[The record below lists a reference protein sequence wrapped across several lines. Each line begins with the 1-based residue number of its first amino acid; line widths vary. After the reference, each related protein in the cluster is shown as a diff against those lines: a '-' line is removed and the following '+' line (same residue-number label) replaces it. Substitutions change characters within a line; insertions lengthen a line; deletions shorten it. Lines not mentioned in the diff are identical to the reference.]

1 MIGALRGEFGTV
13 RAPWQTGAMPILTS
27 FLPETRSTAGQ
38 DAIVDGFMDAQE
50 SVGRT
55 LYPHQEEALL
65 AIAAGDHVIAATP
78 TGSGKT
84 TIAYAA
90 LFAAMA
96 RGERS
101 YYTAPIK
108 ALVSEKFF
116 DLVAQF
122 GADNVG
128 MMTGDS
134 SVNHDAPIIV
144 CTAEIFANHALR
156 DGPGSDVGLAVMDE
170 FHYYGDPQRGWAW
183 QVPLVELPDC
193 QFVLM
198 SATLGDVSR
207 FSEDLEER
215 TDRDVTVIDDAP
227 RPVPLDFRWSL
238 EPLPDTIA
246 TILQDRDAP
255 VYIVHFTQK
264 DALEQAQALLGE
276 KVLSPDE
283 KQQIREII
291 GDFRFSKGF
300 GQILSKLV
308 REGIGVH
315 HAGMLPKYRRLVEKL
330 AQSGLL
336 KIICGT
342 DTLGVGINVPIRTVL
357 LTGLAKFDGKR
368 MRLLNAREF
377 HQIAG
382 RAGRAGYDTIGHV
395 VVQAPTWTIEFERE
409 RAKVRAREEAGK
421 VSNNAKKRKKEP
433 KPRIPEGAIS
443 WSESNMTKLVENA
456 PEPLR
461 PHLKITAGMVL
472 ALISRPGDAIAS
484 GRHLIMTSH
493 QTRSQQLKL
502 VKDAVELF
510 RGLRDAEIIE
520 VLDEPDH
527 LGRRIALVED
537 LQLDFTMNQPLAPF
551 AIAMIDTLDEDSVS
565 LTMDTVSIIEAILE
579 DPRQILLAQQNAA
592 KGELLAE
599 LKADGVEYTE
609 RMAQLDEVTWPK
621 PLEEDLEAALEI
633 YARTR
638 PWVRPDE
645 LSPKSVVREIHE
657 TGQTFSEFVQRYGL
671 QRSEGIVLRYL
682 SDAYQAMRRTL
693 PQDLRTEELE
703 DLIEWL
709 GVLVRG
715 IDSSLL
721 DEWEALSHPEDADAD
736 AASELR
742 PTSPR
747 GLSSQ
752 TKVLRTMI
760 RAAMW
765 QRVEHFAFEREQ
777 RLGEL
782 DGEEGWDRPRWAEA
796 MDAYYDT
803 YDHVGIDGAARSPQ
817 LLQITEES
825 KLWRIRQVL
834 DDPDRNHDWAIEAEL
849 DLEATDEAGEPVL
862 AITHV
867 GDIADR

>member
-1 MIGALRGEFGTV
+1 
-13 RAPWQTGAMPILTS
+13 MPTLMP
-27 FLPETRSTAGQ
+27 FLPESSADAGQ
-38 DAIVDGFMDAQE
+38 DTIVDAFVEAQE
-50 SVGRT
+50 SIGRT
-55 LYPHQEEALL
+55 LYAHQEEALL

-84 TIAYAA
+84 TIAYSA

-122 GADNVG
+122 GAENVG

-134 SVNHDAPIIV
+134 AVNHEAPIIV

-156 DGPGSDVGLAVMDE
+156 DGPGSEVGLAVMDE

-198 SATLGDVSR
+198 SATLGDVSG
-207 FSEDLEER
+207 FVEDLEDR
-215 TDRDVTVIDDAP
+215 TARDVTVIDDAP

-238 EPLPDTIA
+238 EPLPETIE
-246 TILQDRDAP
+246 TILTDRDAP

-264 DALEQAQALLGE
+264 DALEQAQALQGQKILSTEE
-276 KVLSPDE
+276 KVR
-283 KQQIREII
+283 IREII

-300 GQILSKLV
+300 GQILSRLV

-336 KIICGT
+336 RIICGT

-357 LTGLAKFDGKR
+357 LTGLAKFDGRR

-395 VVQAPTWTIEFERE
+395 VVQAPTWTIEFEKE
-409 RAKVRAREEAGK
+409 RAKQRAREESGK

-433 KPRIPEGAIS
+433 KPRVPDGAIS
-443 WSESNMTKLVENA
+443 WSEATMTKLVENA

-461 PHLKITAGMVL
+461 PHLKITAGMAL
-472 ALISRPGDAIAS
+472 ALIARPGDAIAS

-493 QTRSQQLKL
+493 QTTSQKLKL
-502 VKDAVELF
+502 VKDAVEIL
-510 RGLRDAEIIE
+510 RGLKEAEIIE
-520 VLDEPDH
+520 VLDAPDH
-527 LGRRIALVED
+527 LGRRFALVED

-551 AIAMIDTLDEDSVS
+551 AIAMIDTLDEESDS
-565 LTMDTVSIIEAILE
+565 LTLDTVSIIEAILE
-579 DPRQILLAQQNAA
+579 DPRQILLAQQNSA

-609 RMAQLDEVTWPK
+609 RMTRLDEVSWPK

-638 PWVRPDE
+638 PWVQAAD
-645 LSPKSVVREIHE
+645 LSPKSVVREIYE

-682 SDAYQAMRRTL
+682 SDAYQAMRRTI
-693 PQDLRTEELE
+693 PQDLRTEALE
-703 DLIEWL
+703 DMIEWL

-721 DEWEALSHPEDADAD
+721 DEWEALTHPEDLEADG
-736 AASELR
+736 ASEIR
-742 PTSPR
+742 PSTPR
-747 GLSSQ
+747 ALSAQ
-752 TKVLRTMI
+752 TKVLRTMV

-765 QRVEHFAFEREQ
+765 QRIEHFAFEREA
-777 RLGEL
+777 RLAEL
-782 DGEEGWDRPRWAEA
+782 DGSSGWDRSRWAAA
-796 MDAYYDT
+796 MDDYYDT
-803 YDHVGIDGAARSPQ
+803 YDHVGIDGPARSPQ

-825 KLWRIRQVL
+825 KVWRIRQAFA
-834 DDPDRNHDWAIEAEL
+834 DPEGHHDWAIEAEL

-862 AITHV
+862 SITHV
-867 GDIADR
+867 GEASTRD

>member
-1 MIGALRGEFGTV
+1 
-13 RAPWQTGAMPILTS
+13 MPILTP
-27 FLPETRSTAGQ
+27 FLPESSADAGQ
-38 DAIVDGFMDAQE
+38 DAIVDGFVAAQE
-50 SVGRT
+50 SIGRS
-55 LYPHQEEALL
+55 LYLHQEEALL

-84 TIAYAA
+84 TIAYSA

-116 DLVAQF
+116 DLVAHF
-122 GADNVG
+122 GAENVG

-170 FHYYGDPQRGWAW
+170 FHYYGDAQRGWAW
-183 QVPLVELPDC
+183 QVPLVELPRC

-198 SATLGDVSR
+198 SATLGDVS
-207 FSEDLEER
+207 FFVEDLEER
-215 TDRDVTVIDDAP
+215 TGRPVTVIDDAP

-238 EPLPDTIA
+238 TPLPETIE
-246 TILQDRDAP
+246 TILKDRDAP

-264 DALEQAQALLGE
+264 DALEQAQALLGQKILSTEE
-276 KVLSPDE
+276 KA
-283 KQQIREII
+283 QIREII
-291 GDFRFSKGF
+291 GDFRFSRGF
-300 GQILSKLV
+300 GQTLSRLV

-368 MRLLNAREF
+368 MRLMNVREF

-382 RAGRAGYDTIGHV
+382 RAGRAGYDTVGHV
-395 VVQAPTWTIEFERE
+395 VVQAPTWTIEFEKE
-409 RAKVRAREEAGK
+409 QAKHRARQEAGTAPN
-421 VSNNAKKRKKEP
+421 SAKKRRKEP
-433 KPRIPEGAIS
+433 KPRIPEGAVS
-443 WSESNMTKLVENA
+443 WSEANLTKLVEST
-456 PEPLR
+456 PESLR
-461 PHLKITAGMVL
+461 PHLKITPGMAL
-472 ALISRPGDAIAS
+472 ALISRPGDALAS

-493 QTRSQQLKL
+493 QTIAQKLKL
-502 VKDAVELF
+502 VREGLEIL

-520 VLDEPDH
+520 ALPAPDH
-527 LGRRIALVED
+527 LGRRFALVED

-551 AIAMIDTLDEDSVS
+551 AIAMIDSLDEESES
-565 LTMDTVSIIEAILE
+565 LTLDTVSTIEAILE

-609 RMAQLDEVTWPK
+609 RMARLDQVTWPK

-638 PWVRPDE
+638 PWVRVED
-645 LSPKSVVREIHE
+645 LSPKSVVREMYE

-693 PQDLRTEELE
+693 PQDLRTEDLE

-721 DEWEALSHPEDADAD
+721 DEWEALTHPEDLDPD
-736 AASELR
+736 GASEIR
-742 PTSPR
+742 PTTPR
-747 GLSSQ
+747 GLSAQ
-752 TKVLRTMI
+752 TKVLRTMV

-765 QRVEHFAFEREQ
+765 QRVEHFAFEREE
-777 RLGEL
+777 RLAEL
-782 DGEEGWDRPRWAEA
+782 DGASGWDRRAWAEA

-803 YDHVGIDGAARSPQ
+803 YDSVGIDGPARSPQ

-825 KLWRIRQVL
+825 RLWRVRQVL
-834 DDPDRNHDWAIEAEL
+834 DDPEGHHDWAIEAEL

-862 AITHV
+862 AITRV
-867 GDIADR
+867 GDIAER

>member
-1 MIGALRGEFGTV
+1 
-13 RAPWQTGAMPILTS
+13 MPSLTP
-27 FLPETRSTAGQ
+27 FLPTATTGEEQ
-38 DAIVDGFMDAQE
+38 EEIVDGFITAQAE
-50 SVGRT
+50 AGRT
-55 LYPHQEEALL
+55 LYAHQEEALL

-84 TIAYAA
+84 TIAYSAI
-90 LFAAMA
+90 FAAMA
-96 RGERS
+96 RGQRS

-116 DLVAQF
+116 DLVGQF
-122 GADNVG
+122 GAENVG

-134 SVNHDAPIIV
+134 AVNHDAPIIV

-156 DGPGSDVGLAVMDE
+156 DGPTSDVGLAVMDE
-170 FHYYGDPQRGWAW
+170 FHFYGDPQRGWAW
-183 QVPLVELPDC
+183 QVPLLELPQC

-198 SATLGDVSR
+198 SATLGDVTALAD
-207 FSEDLEER
+207 DLEARSRRE
-215 TDRDVTVIDDAP
+215 VTVIDDAP

-238 EPLPDTIA
+238 EPLPETIA

-264 DALEQAQALLGE
+264 DALEQAQALLGQ
-276 KVLSPDE
+276 KVLSPAE
-283 KQQIREII
+283 KEQVREII

-336 KIICGT
+336 KLICGT

-377 HQIAG
+377 HQISG
-382 RAGRAGYDTIGHV
+382 RAGRAGFDTIGHV
-395 VVQAPTWTIEFERE
+395 VVQAPPWTVEFEKQM
-409 RAKVRAREEAGK
+409 AKQRAREEAGTAP
-421 VSNNAKKRKKEP
+421 NNAKKRKKEP
-433 KPRIPEGAIS
+433 KPRIPEGAVS
-443 WSESNMTKLVENA
+443 WSKQNLDKLVENP

-461 PHLKITAGMVL
+461 PHLKITPGMML
-472 ALISRPGDAIAS
+472 ALISRPGDAIAA
-484 GRHLIMTSH
+484 GRHLIFTSH
-493 QTRSQQLKL
+493 QTRTQQFALAR
-502 VKDAVELF
+502 DAIQVL

-520 VLDEPDH
+520 VLPEPDH
-527 LGRRIALVED
+527 LGRRLALVED

-551 AIAMIDTLDEDSVS
+551 AIAMIDSLDEESET

-609 RMAQLDEVTWPK
+609 RMARLDEVTWPK
-621 PLEEDLEAALEI
+621 PLEEDLEGALEI
-633 YARTR
+633 YAKAR
-638 PWVRPDE
+638 PWVRADD
-645 LSPKSVVREIHE
+645 LSPKSIVREIHE

-682 SDAYQAMRRTL
+682 SDAYQAMRRTI

-721 DEWEALSHPEDADAD
+721 DEWEALSHPEDLEAD
-736 AASELR
+736 AAAEIR
-742 PTSPR
+742 PSSPR
-747 GLSSQ
+747 GLSAQ
-752 TKVLRTMI
+752 TKVLRTMV

-777 RLGEL
+777 RLAEL
-782 DGEEGWDRPRWAEA
+782 DAGSGWDRRAWADA
-796 MDAYYDT
+796 MDAYFDAYD
-803 YDHVGIDGAARSPQ
+803 DVGIDGPARSPQ

-825 KLWRIRQVL
+825 KIWRIRQVL

-862 AITHV
+862 TITHV
-867 GDIADR
+867 GDISDR

>member
-1 MIGALRGEFGTV
+1 
-13 RAPWQTGAMPILTS
+13 MPHLLP
-27 FLPETRSTAGQ
+27 FLPDATASDGQ
-38 DAIVDGFMDAQE
+38 DAIVEGFIAAQAE
-50 SVGRT
+50 IGRT

-84 TIAYAA
+84 TIAYSA

-96 RGERS
+96 RGERA

-122 GADNVG
+122 GADKVG

-144 CTAEIFANHALR
+144 CTAEILANHALR
-156 DGPGSDVGLAVMDE
+156 DGPTSDVGLAVMDE

-183 QVPLVELPDC
+183 QVPLIELPRC

-198 SATLGDVSR
+198 SATLGDVTSLVT
-207 FSEDLEER
+207 DLEQR
-215 TDRDVTVIDDAP
+215 TGREVSVIADAP
-227 RPVPLDFRWSL
+227 RPVPLDFRWSTEAL
-238 EPLPDTIA
+238 EDTI
-246 TILQDRDAP
+246 TGILEGRDAP

-264 DALEQAQALLGE
+264 DALEQAQALQGRKILTRE
-276 KVLSPDE
+276 QKEQV
-283 KQQIREII
+283 REII

-300 GQILSKLV
+300 GQILSRLV

-336 KIICGT
+336 KLICGT

-357 LTGLAKFDGKR
+357 LTGLTKFDGR
-368 MRLLNAREF
+368 RSRLLNAREF

-382 RAGRAGYDTIGHV
+382 RAGRAGFDTIGHV
-395 VVQAPTWTIEFERE
+395 VVQAPPWTVEFEKQL
-409 RAKVRAREEAGK
+409 AKQKAREEAGRTP
-421 VSNNAKKRKKEP
+421 NNAKKRKKEP
-433 KPRIPEGAIS
+433 KPRVPDGAVS
-443 WSESNMTKLVENA
+443 WSEQNLTKLVENP
-456 PEPLR
+456 PEQLR
-461 PHLKITAGMVL
+461 PHLQITPSMVL
-472 ALISRPGDAIAS
+472 ALISRPGDAIAA
-484 GRHLIMTSH
+484 GRHLIFTSH
-493 QTRSQQLKL
+493 QTRTQQFTLARRGL
-502 VKDAVELF
+502 EIL
-510 RGLRDAEIIE
+510 RGLRDAEIVQ
-520 VLDEPDH
+520 VLPELDH
-527 LGRRIALVED
+527 LGRRLALVED

-551 AIAMIDTLDEDSVS
+551 AIAMLDSLDEDSES
-565 LTMDTVSIIEAILE
+565 LTLDTVSIIEAILE

-609 RMAQLDEVTWPK
+609 RMALLDEVTWPK

-638 PWVRPDE
+638 PWVRAED
-645 LSPKSVVREIHE
+645 LSPKSVVRELHE

-682 SDAYQAMRRTL
+682 SDAYQALRRTI

-721 DEWEALSHPEDADAD
+721 DEWEALTHPEDGEPD
-736 AASELR
+736 AAAELR
-742 PTSPR
+742 STSVR
-747 GLSSQ
+747 SLSGQ
-752 TKVLRTMI
+752 TKVLRTMV

-765 QRVEHFAFEREQ
+765 QRVEHFAFEREE
-777 RLGEL
+777 RLAQL
-782 DGEEGWDRPRWAEA
+782 DGASSWDRDRWASA
-796 MDAYYDT
+796 MDDYYDT
-803 YDHVGIDGAARSPQ
+803 YDHVGIDGPARSPQ

-825 KLWRIRQVL
+825 KVWRIRQVL
-834 DDPDRNHDWAIEAEL
+834 DDPDHHRDWAIEAEL

>member
-1 MIGALRGEFGTV
+1 MAS
-13 RAPWQTGAMPILTS
+13 LTP
-27 FLPETRSTAGQ
+27 FLPGDHSSPVAADDESAQ
-38 DAIVDGFMDAQE
+38 DRIVDGFIASQE
-50 SVGRT
+50 EIGRT

-96 RGERS
+96 RGEQA

-116 DLVAQF
+116 DLVSQF
-122 GADNVG
+122 GAENVG

-156 DGPGSDVGLAVMDE
+156 DGPTSDVGLAVMDE
-170 FHYYGDPQRGWAW
+170 FHFYGDSQRGWAW
-183 QVPLVELPDC
+183 QVPLVELPNC

-198 SATLGDVSR
+198 SATLGDVT
-207 FSEDLEER
+207 FFEEDLEQR
-215 TDRDVTVIDDAP
+215 TGRPVTTIDDAP
-227 RPVPLDFRWSL
+227 RPVPLDFRWSM

-264 DALEQAQALLGE
+264 EALEQAQALQSQKILTAEE
-276 KVLSPDE
+276 KERV
-283 KQQIREII
+283 REII
-291 GDFRFSKGF
+291 GDFRFAKGF
-300 GQILSKLV
+300 GRTLSKLV

-357 LTGLAKFDGKR
+357 LTGLVKYDGR
-368 MRLLNAREF
+368 RSRLLNAREF

-382 RAGRAGYDTIGHV
+382 RAGRAGYDTVGHV
-395 VVQAPTWTIEFERE
+395 VVQAPIWTIEFEKE

-421 VSNNAKKRKKEP
+421 APNNAKKRKKEP
-433 KPRIPEGAIS
+433 KPKVPDGAVT
-443 WSESNMTKLVENA
+443 WSEQNLTKLVENP
-456 PEPLR
+456 PEQLR
-461 PHLKITAGMVL
+461 PHLRITASMVL
-472 ALISRPGDAIAS
+472 ALITRPGDAIAA

-493 QTRSQQLKL
+493 QTRTQKL
-502 VKDAVELF
+502 VLVKQAVEIF
-510 RGLRDAEIIE
+510 RGLRDADIIE
-520 VLDEPDH
+520 ILDEPDH

-551 AIAMIDTLDEDSVS
+551 AIAMIDSLDEEADTVT
-565 LTMDTVSIIEAILE
+565 LDTVSIIEAILE
-579 DPRQILLAQQNAA
+579 DPMQILLAQQNAA

-621 PLEEDLEAALEI
+621 PLAEDLEAALEI
-633 YARTR
+633 YRAKH
-638 PWVRPDE
+638 PWVRAGD
-645 LSPKSVVREIHE
+645 LSPKSIVREIYE
-657 TGQTFSEFVQRYGL
+657 TGQTFSEFVQRYTL
-671 QRSEGIVLRYL
+671 ARSEGIVLRYL
-682 SDAYQAMRRTL
+682 SDAYQAMRRTI
-693 PQDLRTEELE
+693 PQDLRTEQLE
-703 DLIEWL
+703 DMIEWL

-721 DEWEALSHPEDADAD
+721 DEWEALTHPEDAPDGA
-736 AASELR
+736 EEIR
-742 PTSPR
+742 PTTPR
-747 GLSSQ
+747 GLSAQ
-752 TKVLRTMI
+752 TKVLRTMV
-760 RAAMW
+760 RSAMW
-765 QRVEHFAFEREQ
+765 QRVEHFAFEREA
-777 RLGEL
+777 RLADL
-782 DGEEGWDRPRWAEA
+782 DGASGWDRKAWAEA
-796 MDAYYDT
+796 MDDYYDT

-825 KLWRIRQVL
+825 KVWRIRQVL
-834 DDPDRNHDWAIEAEL
+834 DDPDHNRDWGIEAEL

-867 GDIADR
+867 GELGGH

>member
-1 MIGALRGEFGTV
+1 
-13 RAPWQTGAMPILTS
+13 MPLLTP
-27 FLPETRSTAGQ
+27 FLPEHTSHTAQ
-38 DAIVDGFMDAQE
+38 DTIVDGFIESQE
-50 SVGRT
+50 AVGRE

-84 TIAYAA
+84 TIAFSAI
-90 LFAAMA
+90 FAAMA

-116 DLVAQF
+116 DLVSQF
-122 GADNVG
+122 GAENVG

-156 DGPGSDVGLAVMDE
+156 EGAGSDVRLAVMDE
-170 FHYYGDPQRGWAW
+170 FHYYGDSQRGWAW

-198 SATLGDVSR
+198 SATLGDVTT
-207 FSEDLEER
+207 FADDLEER

-238 EPLPDTIA
+238 EPLPDTIS

-264 DALEQAQALLGE
+264 DALEQAQALLGQKILSGEE
-276 KVLSPDE
+276 KE
-283 KQQIREII
+283 RIREII

-368 MRLLNAREF
+368 TRLLNAREF

-382 RAGRAGYDTIGHV
+382 RAGRAGYDTVGHV
-395 VVQAPTWTIEFERE
+395 VVQAPSWTIDFERE
-409 RAKVRAREEAGK
+409 LAKQRAREESGK
-421 VSNNAKKRKKEP
+421 TSNNAKKRKKEP
-433 KPRIPEGAIS
+433 KPRIPDGAVS
-443 WSESNMTKLVENA
+443 WSEANMTKLVENA

-493 QTRSQQLKL
+493 QTRTQKLKL
-502 VKDAVELF
+502 VKDAVEIF

-520 VLDEPDH
+520 VLEQPDH

-551 AIAMIDTLDEDSVS
+551 AIAMIDTLDEESES

-633 YARTR
+633 YAKNR
-638 PWVRPDE
+638 PWVRVED
-645 LSPKSVVREIHE
+645 LSPKSVVREIHQ

-682 SDAYQAMRRTL
+682 SDAYQAMRRTI
-693 PQDLRTEELE
+693 PQELRTEDLD

-721 DEWEALSHPEDADAD
+721 DEWEALSHPEEAEGD
-736 AASELR
+736 AASDLR

-747 GLSSQ
+747 GLSAQ

-765 QRVEHFAFEREQ
+765 QRVEHFAFEREA
-777 RLGEL
+777 RLAEL
-782 DGEEGWDRPRWAEA
+782 DGASGWDRARWAEA
-796 MDAYYDT
+796 MDEYYDT
-803 YDHVGIDGAARSPQ
+803 YDDVGIDGPARSPQ

-834 DDPDRNHDWAIEAEL
+834 SDPDGNHDWAIEAEL

>member
-1 MIGALRGEFGTV
+1 
-13 RAPWQTGAMPILTS
+13 MPTLMP
-27 FLPETRSTAGQ
+27 FLPESSADTGQ
-38 DAIVDGFMDAQE
+38 DSIVDGFIEAQE
-50 SVGRT
+50 TVGRT

-90 LFAAMA
+90 IFAAMA
-96 RGERS
+96 RGQRS

-134 SVNHDAPIIV
+134 AVNHDAPIIV

-183 QVPLVELPDC
+183 QVPLVELPHC

-198 SATLGDVSR
+198 SATLGDVTR
-207 FSEDLEER
+207 FVDDLTER
-215 TDRDVTVIDDAP
+215 TDRDATVIDDAP

-238 EPLPDTIA
+238 TPLPETIE

-264 DALEQAQALLGE
+264 DALEQAQALQGQKILTPEE
-276 KVLSPDE
+276 KE
-283 KQQIREII
+283 QIREII

-300 GQILSKLV
+300 GQILSRLV

-395 VVQAPTWTIEFERE
+395 VVQAPTWTIEFEKE
-409 RAKVRAREEAGK
+409 RAKQRAREETGK
-421 VSNNAKKRKKEP
+421 APHSAKKRKKEP
-433 KPRIPEGAIS
+433 KPRIPEGAIN
-443 WSESNMTKLVENA
+443 WSESNLTKLVENA

-461 PHLKITAGMVL
+461 PHMKITAGMVL

-493 QTRSQQLKL
+493 QTAAQKLKL
-502 VKDAVELF
+502 VKDAVEIF
-510 RGLRDAEIIE
+510 RGLKDSEIIE
-520 VLDEPDH
+520 VLDAPDH
-527 LGRRIALVED
+527 LGRRFALVED

-551 AIAMIDTLDEDSVS
+551 AIAMIDSLDEESES
-565 LTMDTVSIIEAILE
+565 LTLDTVSIIEAVLE
-579 DPRQILLAQQNAA
+579 DPRQILLAQQNSA

-609 RMAQLDEVTWPK
+609 RMALLDEVTWPK
-621 PLEEDLEAALEI
+621 PLQEDLEAALEI
-633 YARTR
+633 YARSR
-638 PWVRPDE
+638 PWVRTDD
-645 LSPKSVVREIHE
+645 LSPKSVVREIYE

-682 SDAYQAMRRTL
+682 SDAYQAMRRTI
-693 PQDLRTEELE
+693 PQDLRTEDLE

-721 DEWEALSHPEDADAD
+721 DEWEALTHPEDADPD
-736 AASELR
+736 GASEIR
-742 PTSPR
+742 PATPR
-747 GLSSQ
+747 GLSAQ
-752 TKVLRTMI
+752 TKVLRTMV

-765 QRVEHFAFEREQ
+765 QRIEHFAFEREQ
-777 RLGEL
+777 RLAEL
-782 DGEEGWDRPRWAEA
+782 DSDSGWDRPRWAAA
-796 MDAYYDT
+796 MDEYYDT
-803 YDHVGIDGAARSPQ
+803 YDDVGIDGPARSPQ

-825 KLWRIRQVL
+825 KIWRIRQVIA
-834 DDPDRNHDWAIEAEL
+834 DPERNHDWAIEAEL

-867 GDIADR
+867 GDPSSRP

>member
-1 MIGALRGEFGTV
+1 MPGRSRVAA
-13 RAPWQTGAMPILTS
+13 RAPRPWQTGTMPALTP
-27 FLPETRSTAGQ
+27 FLPPDLDGDGQ
-38 DAIVDGFMDAQE
+38 DAIVDGFISAQE
-50 SVGRT
+50 SQGRT

-90 LFAAMA
+90 IFAALA
-96 RGERS
+96 RGERA

-122 GADNVG
+122 GAERVG

-134 SVNHDAPIIV
+134 SVNHDAEIIV

-156 DGPGSDVGLAVMDE
+156 DGPSSDVGLAVMDE

-183 QVPLVELPDC
+183 QVPLVELPRC

-198 SATLGDVSR
+198 SATLGDVT
-207 FSEDLEER
+207 FFEEDLRGR
-215 TDRDVTVIDDAP
+215 TGREVTTIADAP
-227 RPVPLDFRWSL
+227 RPVPLDFRWAL

-264 DALEQAQALLGE
+264 DALEQAQALLGQ
-276 KVLSPDE
+276 KILSPEE
-283 KQQIREII
+283 KQQVRDII
-291 GDFRFSKGF
+291 GDFRFAKGF
-300 GQILSKLV
+300 GQVLSKLV

-368 MRLLNAREF
+368 MRLLNSREF

-382 RAGRAGYDTIGHV
+382 RAGRAGYDTVGHV

-409 RAKVRAREEAGK
+409 RAKQRAREEAGK
-421 VSNNAKKRKKEP
+421 APNSAKKRKKEP
-433 KPRIPEGAIS
+433 KPRIPEGAVS
-443 WSESNMTKLVENA
+443 WSEENLTKLVENA

-461 PHLKITAGMVL
+461 PHLRITPSMEL
-472 ALISRPGDAIAS
+472 ALIARPGNAVSAA
-484 GRHLIMTSH
+484 RHLIMTSH
-493 QTRSQQLKL
+493 QTTRQKLAL
-502 VKDAVELF
+502 VKQAAEIF
-510 RGLRDAEIIE
+510 RGLKDAEIVQLLPE
-520 VLDEPDH
+520 ADH
-527 LGRRIALVED
+527 LGRRLALVED

-551 AIAMIDTLDEDSVS
+551 AIAMIDSLDEESPT
-565 LTMDTVSIIEAILE
+565 LAMDTVTIIESVLE

-609 RMAQLDEVTWPK
+609 RMARLDEVTWPK
-621 PLEEDLEAALEI
+621 PMAEELEAALEI
-633 YARTR
+633 YRRTR
-638 PWVRPDE
+638 PWVRAED

-657 TGQTFSEFVQRYGL
+657 TRQTFSEFVQRYGL

-682 SDAYQAMRRTL
+682 SDAYQAMRRTI

-703 DLIEWL
+703 DTIEWL

-721 DEWEALSHPEDADAD
+721 DEWEALTHPEDGPGA
-736 AASELR
+736 EEEVR
-742 PTSPR
+742 PSSPR
-747 GLSSQ
+747 GLSAQ
-752 TKVLRTMI
+752 TKVLRTMV

-765 QRVEHFAFEREQ
+765 QRVEHFAFEREE
-777 RLGEL
+777 RLAQL
-782 DGEEGWDRPRWAEA
+782 DGAAGWDRRAWADA

-803 YDHVGIDGAARSPQ
+803 YDEVGIDGPARSPQ
-817 LLQITEES
+817 LLQTAEES
-825 KLWRIRQVL
+825 KVWRIRQVL
-834 DDPDRNHDWAIEAEL
+834 DDPDGNHDWAIEAEL

-862 AITHV
+862 TITHV
-867 GDIADR
+867 GDMSSR

>member
-1 MIGALRGEFGTV
+1 MAS
-13 RAPWQTGAMPILTS
+13 LTP
-27 FLPETRSTAGQ
+27 FLPGDHSSPVAADDESAQGR
-38 DAIVDGFMDAQE
+38 IVDGFIASQE
-50 SVGRT
+50 EIGRT

-65 AIAAGDHVIAATP
+65 AIAAGDHMIAATP

-96 RGERS
+96 RGERA

-116 DLVAQF
+116 DLVSQF
-122 GADNVG
+122 GAENVG

-156 DGPGSDVGLAVMDE
+156 DGPTSDVGLAVMDE
-170 FHYYGDPQRGWAW
+170 FHFYGDSQRGWAW
-183 QVPLVELPDC
+183 QVPLVELPNC

-198 SATLGDVSR
+198 SATLGDVT
-207 FSEDLEER
+207 FFEEDLEQR
-215 TDRDVTVIDDAP
+215 TGRPVTTIDDAP
-227 RPVPLDFRWSL
+227 RPVPLDFRWSM

-264 DALEQAQALLGE
+264 EALEQAQALQGQKILTAEE
-276 KVLSPDE
+276 KEQV
-283 KQQIREII
+283 REII
-291 GDFRFSKGF
+291 GDFRFAKGF
-300 GQILSKLV
+300 GRTLSKLV

-357 LTGLAKFDGKR
+357 LTGLVKYDGR
-368 MRLLNAREF
+368 RSRLLNAREF

-382 RAGRAGYDTIGHV
+382 RAGRAGYDTVGHV
-395 VVQAPTWTIEFERE
+395 VVQAPIWTIEFEKE

-421 VSNNAKKRKKEP
+421 APNSAKKRKKEP
-433 KPRIPEGAIS
+433 KPKVPDGAVT
-443 WSESNMTKLVENA
+443 WSEQNLTKLVENP
-456 PEPLR
+456 PEQLR
-461 PHLKITAGMVL
+461 PHLRITASMVL
-472 ALISRPGDAIAS
+472 ALITRPGDAIAA

-493 QTRSQQLKL
+493 QTRTQKLAL
-502 VKDAVELF
+502 VKQAVEIF
-510 RGLRDAEIIE
+510 RGLRDADIIE
-520 VLDEPDH
+520 ILDEPDH

-551 AIAMIDTLDEDSVS
+551 AIAMIDSLDEEADTVT
-565 LTMDTVSIIEAILE
+565 LDTVSIIEAILE
-579 DPRQILLAQQNAA
+579 DPMQILLAQQNAA

-621 PLEEDLEAALEI
+621 PLAEDLEAALEI
-633 YARTR
+633 YRAKH
-638 PWVRPDE
+638 PWVRAGD
-645 LSPKSVVREIHE
+645 LSPKSIVREIYE
-657 TGQTFSEFVQRYGL
+657 TGQTFSEFVQRYTL
-671 QRSEGIVLRYL
+671 ARSEGIVLRYL
-682 SDAYQAMRRTL
+682 SDAYQAMRRTI
-693 PQDLRTEELE
+693 PQDLRTEQLE
-703 DLIEWL
+703 DMIEWL

-721 DEWEALSHPEDADAD
+721 DEWEALTHPEDATEGA
-736 AASELR
+736 EEIR
-742 PTSPR
+742 PSSPR
-747 GLSSQ
+747 GLSAQ
-752 TKVLRTMI
+752 TKVLRTMV
-760 RAAMW
+760 RSAMW
-765 QRVEHFAFEREQ
+765 QRVEHFAFEREA
-777 RLGEL
+777 RLAEL
-782 DGEEGWDRPRWAEA
+782 DGASGWDRKAWAEA
-796 MDAYYDT
+796 MDDYYDT

-825 KLWRIRQVL
+825 RVWRIRQVL
-834 DDPDRNHDWAIEAEL
+834 DDPDHNRDWGIEAEL

-867 GDIADR
+867 GEHGGH

>member
-1 MIGALRGEFGTV
+1 MAS
-13 RAPWQTGAMPILTS
+13 LTP
-27 FLPETRSTAGQ
+27 FLPGDHSSPVAADDESAQGR
-38 DAIVDGFMDAQE
+38 IVDGFIASQE
-50 SVGRT
+50 EIGRT

-96 RGERS
+96 RGERA

-116 DLVAQF
+116 DLVSQF
-122 GADNVG
+122 GAENVG

-156 DGPGSDVGLAVMDE
+156 DGPTSDVGLAVMDE
-170 FHYYGDPQRGWAW
+170 FHFYGDSQRGWAW
-183 QVPLVELPDC
+183 QVPLVELPNC

-198 SATLGDVSR
+198 SATLGDVT
-207 FSEDLEER
+207 FFEEDLEQR
-215 TDRDVTVIDDAP
+215 TGRPVTTIDDAP
-227 RPVPLDFRWSL
+227 RPVPLDFRWSM

-264 DALEQAQALLGE
+264 EALEQAQALQGQKILTAEE
-276 KVLSPDE
+276 KEQV
-283 KQQIREII
+283 REII
-291 GDFRFSKGF
+291 GDFRFAKGF
-300 GQILSKLV
+300 GRTLSKLV

-357 LTGLAKFDGKR
+357 LTGLVKYDGR
-368 MRLLNAREF
+368 RSRLLNAREF

-382 RAGRAGYDTIGHV
+382 RAGRAGYDTVGHV
-395 VVQAPTWTIEFERE
+395 VVQAPIWTIEFEKE

-421 VSNNAKKRKKEP
+421 APNSAKKRKKEP
-433 KPRIPEGAIS
+433 KPKVPDGAVT
-443 WSESNMTKLVENA
+443 WSEQNLTKLVENP
-456 PEPLR
+456 PEQLR
-461 PHLKITAGMVL
+461 PHLRITASMVL
-472 ALISRPGDAIAS
+472 ALITRPGDAIAA
-484 GRHLIMTSH
+484 GHHLIMTSH
-493 QTRSQQLKL
+493 QTRTQKLAL
-502 VKDAVELF
+502 VKQAVEIF
-510 RGLRDAEIIE
+510 RGLRDADIIE
-520 VLDEPDH
+520 ILDEPDH

-551 AIAMIDTLDEDSVS
+551 AIAMIDSLGEEADTVTL
-565 LTMDTVSIIEAILE
+565 DTVSIIEAILE
-579 DPRQILLAQQNAA
+579 DPMQILLAQQNAA

-621 PLEEDLEAALEI
+621 PLAEDLEAALEI
-633 YARTR
+633 YRAKH
-638 PWVRPDE
+638 PWVRAGD
-645 LSPKSVVREIHE
+645 LSPKSIVREIYE
-657 TGQTFSEFVQRYGL
+657 TGQTFSEFVQRYTL
-671 QRSEGIVLRYL
+671 ARSEGIVLRYL
-682 SDAYQAMRRTL
+682 SDAYQAMRRTI
-693 PQDLRTEELE
+693 PQDLRTEQLE
-703 DLIEWL
+703 DMIEWL

-721 DEWEALSHPEDADAD
+721 DEWEALTHPEDATEGA
-736 AASELR
+736 EEIR
-742 PTSPR
+742 PTTPR
-747 GLSSQ
+747 GLSAQ
-752 TKVLRTMI
+752 TKVLRTMV
-760 RAAMW
+760 RSAMW
-765 QRVEHFAFEREQ
+765 QRVEHFAFEREA
-777 RLGEL
+777 RLAEL
-782 DGEEGWDRPRWAEA
+782 DGASGWDRKAWAEA
-796 MDAYYDT
+796 MDDYYDT

-825 KLWRIRQVL
+825 RVWRIRQVL
-834 DDPDRNHDWAIEAEL
+834 DDPDHNRDWGIEAEL

-867 GDIADR
+867 GELGGH

>member
-1 MIGALRGEFGTV
+1 MAS
-13 RAPWQTGAMPILTS
+13 LTP
-27 FLPETRSTAGQ
+27 FLPGDHSSPVAADDESAQ
-38 DAIVDGFMDAQE
+38 DRIVDGFIASQE
-50 SVGRT
+50 EIGRT

-96 RGERS
+96 RGERA

-116 DLVAQF
+116 DLVSQF
-122 GADNVG
+122 GAENVG

-156 DGPGSDVGLAVMDE
+156 DGPTSDVGLAVMDE
-170 FHYYGDPQRGWAW
+170 FHFYGDSQRGWAW
-183 QVPLVELPDC
+183 QVPLVELPNC

-198 SATLGDVSR
+198 SATLGDVT
-207 FSEDLEER
+207 FFEEDLEQR
-215 TDRDVTVIDDAP
+215 TGRPVTTIDDAP
-227 RPVPLDFRWSL
+227 RPVPLDFRWSM

-264 DALEQAQALLGE
+264 EALEQAQALQGQKILTAEE
-276 KVLSPDE
+276 KEQV
-283 KQQIREII
+283 REII
-291 GDFRFSKGF
+291 GDFRFAKGF
-300 GQILSKLV
+300 GRTLSKLV

-357 LTGLAKFDGKR
+357 LTGLVKYDGR
-368 MRLLNAREF
+368 RSRLLNAREF

-382 RAGRAGYDTIGHV
+382 RAGRAGYDTVGHV
-395 VVQAPTWTIEFERE
+395 VVQAPIWTIEFEKE

-421 VSNNAKKRKKEP
+421 APNNAKKRKKEP
-433 KPRIPEGAIS
+433 KPKVPDGAVT
-443 WSESNMTKLVENA
+443 WSEQNLTKLVENP
-456 PEPLR
+456 PEQLR
-461 PHLKITAGMVL
+461 PHLRITASMVL
-472 ALISRPGDAIAS
+472 ALITRPGDAIAA

-493 QTRSQQLKL
+493 QTRTQKL
-502 VKDAVELF
+502 VLVKQAVEIF
-510 RGLRDAEIIE
+510 RGLRDADIIE
-520 VLDEPDH
+520 ILDEPDH

-551 AIAMIDTLDEDSVS
+551 AIAMIDSLDEEADTVT
-565 LTMDTVSIIEAILE
+565 LDTVSIIEAILE
-579 DPRQILLAQQNAA
+579 DPMQILLGQQNAA

-621 PLEEDLEAALEI
+621 PLAEDLEAALEI
-633 YARTR
+633 YRAKH
-638 PWVRPDE
+638 PWVRAGD
-645 LSPKSVVREIHE
+645 LSPKSIVREIYE
-657 TGQTFSEFVQRYGL
+657 TGQTFSEFVQRYTL
-671 QRSEGIVLRYL
+671 ARSEGIVLRYL
-682 SDAYQAMRRTL
+682 SDAYQAMRRTI
-693 PQDLRTEELE
+693 PQDLRTEQLE
-703 DLIEWL
+703 DMIEWL

-721 DEWEALSHPEDADAD
+721 DEWEALTHPEDAPDGA
-736 AASELR
+736 EEIR
-742 PTSPR
+742 PTTPR
-747 GLSSQ
+747 GLSAQ
-752 TKVLRTMI
+752 TKVLRTMV
-760 RAAMW
+760 RSAMW
-765 QRVEHFAFEREQ
+765 QRVEHFAFEREA
-777 RLGEL
+777 RLAEL
-782 DGEEGWDRPRWAEA
+782 DGASGWDRKAWAEA
-796 MDAYYDT
+796 MDDYYDT
-803 YDHVGIDGAARSPQ
+803 YDHVGIDGPARSPQ

-825 KLWRIRQVL
+825 KVWRIRQVL
-834 DDPDRNHDWAIEAEL
+834 DDPDHNRDWGIEAEL

-867 GDIADR
+867 GELGGH

>member
-1 MIGALRGEFGTV
+1 
-13 RAPWQTGAMPILTS
+13 MPSLTS
-27 FLPETRSTAGQ
+27 FLPPAPADQEQT
-38 DAIVDGFMDAQE
+38 VDGFIASQGA
-50 SVGRT
+50 SGRS

-90 LFAAMA
+90 IFAAMA
-96 RGERS
+96 RGEKA

-116 DLVAQF
+116 DLVAMF
-122 GADNVG
+122 GAENVG

-144 CTAEIFANHALR
+144 CTAEILANHALR
-156 DGPGSDVGLAVMDE
+156 DGPTSDVRVAVMDE
-170 FHYYGDPQRGWAW
+170 FHYYGDSQRGWAW
-183 QVPLVELPDC
+183 QVPLVELPAC

-198 SATLGDVSR
+198 SATLGDVS
-207 FSEDLEER
+207 FFVEDLEAR
-215 TDRDVTVIDDAP
+215 TAREVTVVDDAP

-238 EPLPDTIA
+238 DALPDTIQ
-246 TILQDRDAP
+246 TVLDDRDAP
-255 VYIVHFTQK
+255 VYIVNFTQK
-264 DALEQAQALLGE
+264 DALDQATALMGTKILSTEE
-276 KVLSPDE
+276 KE
-283 KQQIREII
+283 RIRDLI

-300 GQILSKLV
+300 GQTLSKLV
-308 REGIGVH
+308 RQGIGVH
-315 HAGMLPKYRRLVEKL
+315 HAGMLPKYRRLVERL

-382 RAGRAGYDTIGHV
+382 RAGRAGYDTVGHV
-395 VVQAPTWTIEFERE
+395 VVQAPEWAVEF
-409 RAKVRAREEAGK
+409 AKEQARVKAREEAGK
-421 VSNNAKKRKKEP
+421 APNSAKKRKKEP
-433 KPRIPEGAIS
+433 KPRIPDGAIN
-443 WSESNMTKLVENA
+443 WTEQNMTKLIESP
-456 PEPLR
+456 PETLR
-461 PHLKITAGMVL
+461 PHLQITPSMEL
-472 ALISRPGDAIAS
+472 ALIARPGSAVAS
-484 GRHLIMTSH
+484 ARHLIMESH
-493 QTRSQQLKL
+493 QTSNQKLRL
-502 VKDAVELF
+502 VKQAADIF
-510 RGLRDAEIIE
+510 RGLREAEIIE
-520 VLDEPDH
+520 TLEKDDH

-537 LQLDFTMNQPLAPF
+537 LQLDFTMTQPLAPF
-551 AIAMIDTLDEDSVS
+551 AIAVIDSLDEDSES

-579 DPRQILLAQQNAA
+579 DPMQILLAQQNAA
-592 KGELLAE
+592 RGELLAE

-609 RMAQLDEVTWPK
+609 RMALLDEVAWPK

-633 YARTR
+633 YRKNR
-638 PWVRPDE
+638 PWVREGD
-645 LSPKSVVREIHE
+645 LSPKSIVREMYE

-682 SDAYQAMRRTL
+682 SDAFRALSRTI
-693 PQDLRTEELE
+693 PQDLRTDELE
-703 DLIEWL
+703 DVIEWL

-721 DEWEALSHPEDADAD
+721 DEWEALTHPEDEAD
-736 AASELR
+736 AASEVR

-747 GLSSQ
+747 GLSAQ
-752 TKVLRTMI
+752 TKVLRQMV
-760 RAAMW
+760 RAALW
-765 QRVEHFAFEREQ
+765 QRVEHFAFEREE

-782 DGEEGWDRPRWAEA
+782 DGASGWDRKAWAAA
-796 MDAYYDT
+796 MDEYYDA
-803 YDHVGIDGAARSPQ
+803 YDNVGIDGAARSPQ
-817 LLQITEES
+817 LLQIREES
-825 KLWRIRQVL
+825 KRWTIRQVI
-834 DDPDRNHDWAIEAEL
+834 DDPDGNHDWGIEAEL

-862 AITHV
+862 EITHV
-867 GDIADR
+867 GEFGADGA

>member
-1 MIGALRGEFGTV
+1 
-13 RAPWQTGAMPILTS
+13 MPSLTP
-27 FLPETRSTAGQ
+27 FLPTATTGEEQ
-38 DAIVDGFMDAQE
+38 EEIVDGFITAQAE
-50 SVGRT
+50 AGRT
-55 LYPHQEEALL
+55 LYAHQEEALL

-84 TIAYAA
+84 TIAYSA

-122 GADNVG
+122 GAENVG

-134 SVNHDAPIIV
+134 AVNHDAPIIV

-183 QVPLVELPDC
+183 QVPLVELPRC

-198 SATLGDVSR
+198 SATLGDVAR
-207 FSEDLEER
+207 FVEDLTER
-215 TDRDVTVIDDAP
+215 TERETTVIDDAP

-238 EPLPDTIA
+238 EPLPETIE
-246 TILQDRDAP
+246 TILTDRDAP

-264 DALEQAQALLGE
+264 DALEQAQALQGQKILTGE
-276 KVLSPDE
+276 E
-283 KQQIREII
+283 KEQIREII

-300 GQILSKLV
+300 GQILSRLV

-395 VVQAPTWTIEFERE
+395 VVQAPSWTIDFEKE
-409 RAKVRAREEAGK
+409 RAKLRAREEAGK
-421 VSNNAKKRKKEP
+421 TPNSAKKRKKEP

-443 WSESNMTKLVENA
+443 WSEANLTKLVENA

-461 PHLKITAGMVL
+461 PHMKITASMVL
-472 ALISRPGDAIAS
+472 ALIARPGDAIAS

-493 QTRSQQLKL
+493 QTTAQKLKL
-502 VKDAVELF
+502 VKDALEIF
-510 RGLRDAEIIE
+510 RGLRDSEIIE
-520 VLDEPDH
+520 VLEAPDH
-527 LGRRIALVED
+527 LGRRFALVED

-551 AIAMIDTLDEDSVS
+551 AIAMIDSLDEESPT
-565 LTMDTVSIIEAILE
+565 LTLDTVSIIEAVLE
-579 DPRQILLAQQNAA
+579 DPRQILLAQQSSA

-609 RMAQLDEVTWPK
+609 RMALLDEVTWPK
-621 PLEEDLEAALEI
+621 PLQEDLEAALEI
-633 YARTR
+633 YARSR
-638 PWVRPDE
+638 PWVRTDD
-645 LSPKSVVREIHE
+645 LSPKSVVREIYE

-682 SDAYQAMRRTL
+682 SDAYQALRRTI
-693 PQDLRTEELE
+693 PQDLRTEDLE

-721 DEWEALSHPEDADAD
+721 DEWEALTHPEDTDPD
-736 AASELR
+736 GASEIR
-742 PTSPR
+742 PTTPR
-747 GLSSQ
+747 GLSAQ
-752 TKVLRTMI
+752 TKVLRTMV

-765 QRVEHFAFEREQ
+765 QRIEHFAFERES
-777 RLGEL
+777 RLAEL
-782 DGEEGWDRPRWAEA
+782 DGGSGWDRPRWASA
-796 MDAYYDT
+796 MDEYYDA
-803 YDHVGIDGAARSPQ
+803 YDDVGIDGAARSPQ

-825 KLWRIRQVL
+825 KLWRIRQVIS
-834 DDPDRNHDWAIEAEL
+834 DPEGNHDWAIEAEL

-867 GDIADR
+867 GDPASRP

>member
-1 MIGALRGEFGTV
+1 
-13 RAPWQTGAMPILTS
+13 MPTLMP
-27 FLPETRSTAGQ
+27 FLPESSTDAGQ
-38 DAIVDGFMDAQE
+38 DAIVDGFIEAQE
-50 SVGRT
+50 TVGRT

-84 TIAYAA
+84 TIAYSAI
-90 LFAAMA
+90 FAAMA

-101 YYTAPIK
+101 YYTAPVK

-116 DLVAQF
+116 DLVSQF
-122 GADNVG
+122 GAENVG

-134 SVNHDAPIIV
+134 SVNHGAPIIV

-170 FHYYGDPQRGWAW
+170 FHFYGDPQRGWAW

-198 SATLGDVSR
+198 SATLGDVTR
-207 FSEDLEER
+207 FVDDLEER
-215 TDRDVTVIDDAP
+215 TERDVSVIDDAP

-238 EPLPDTIA
+238 EPLPETIQ
-246 TILQDRDAP
+246 TVLTDRDAP

-264 DALEQAQALLGE
+264 DALEQAQAMQGQKILGPEE
-276 KVLSPDE
+276 KE
-283 KQQIREII
+283 RIREII

-300 GQILSKLV
+300 GQILSRLV

-382 RAGRAGYDTIGHV
+382 RAGRAGFDTIGHV
-395 VVQAPTWTIEFERE
+395 VVQAPTWTIEFEKE
-409 RAKVRAREEAGK
+409 RAKHRLREESGK

-433 KPRIPEGAIS
+433 KPRIPEGAVS
-443 WSESNMTKLVENA
+443 WSEATMAKLVENA

-493 QTRSQQLKL
+493 QTTGQKLTL
-502 VKDAVELF
+502 VKDAVEIF
-510 RGLRDAEIIE
+510 RGLKDAEIIE
-520 VLDEPDH
+520 VLEEPDH
-527 LGRRIALVED
+527 LGRRFALVED

-551 AIAMIDTLDEDSVS
+551 AIAMIDSLDEESES
-565 LTMDTVSIIEAILE
+565 LTLDTVSIIEAILE
-579 DPRQILLAQQNAA
+579 DPRQILLAQQNSA

-609 RMAQLDEVTWPK
+609 RMARLDEVSWPK

-638 PWVRPDE
+638 PWVRADD
-645 LSPKSVVREIHE
+645 LSPKSVVREIYE

-682 SDAYQAMRRTL
+682 SDAYQAMRRTI
-693 PQDLRTEELE
+693 PQDLRTEGLE
-703 DLIEWL
+703 DMIEWL

-721 DEWEALSHPEDADAD
+721 DEWEALTHPEDLEEDG
-736 AASELR
+736 ASEIR
-742 PTSPR
+742 PSTPR
-747 GLSSQ
+747 GLSAQ
-752 TKVLRTMI
+752 TKVLRTMV

-765 QRVEHFAFEREQ
+765 QRVEHFAFEREA
-777 RLGEL
+777 RLAEL
-782 DGEEGWDRPRWAEA
+782 DGASGWDRPRWAA
-796 MDAYYDT
+796 VMDDYYET
-803 YDHVGIDGAARSPQ
+803 YDDVGIDGPARSPQ

-825 KLWRIRQVL
+825 RVWRIRQAFH
-834 DDPDRNHDWAIEAEL
+834 DPEGNHDWAIEAEL
-849 DLEATDEAGEPVL
+849 DLEATDETGEPVL

-867 GDIADR
+867 GDAASRP

>member
-1 MIGALRGEFGTV
+1 
-13 RAPWQTGAMPILTS
+13 MPILTP
-27 FLPETRSTAGQ
+27 FLPETASAEGQ

-84 TIAYAA
+84 TIAYSA

-96 RGERS
+96 RGQRS

-122 GADNVG
+122 GAENVG

-156 DGPGSDVGLAVMDE
+156 DGPASDVGLAVMDE
-170 FHYYGDPQRGWAW
+170 FHFYGDSQRGWAW

-198 SATLGDVSR
+198 SATLGDVS
-207 FSEDLEER
+207 FFVEDLEQR
-215 TDRDVTVIDDAP
+215 TQRAVSVIDDAP

-238 EPLPDTIA
+238 EPLPDTIS
-246 TILQDRDAP
+246 TILADRDAP

-264 DALEQAQALLGE
+264 DALEQAQSLLSQ
-276 KVLSPDE
+276 KVLTTEE
-283 KQQIREII
+283 KGRIREII
-291 GDFRFSKGF
+291 GDFRFSRGF

-336 KIICGT
+336 KVICGT

-357 LTGLAKFDGKR
+357 LTGLAKFDGSR
-368 MRLLNAREF
+368 TRLLNAREF

-382 RAGRAGYDTIGHV
+382 RAGRAGFDTIGHV
-395 VVQAPTWTIEFERE
+395 VVQAPIWTIEFERE
-409 RAKVRAREEAGK
+409 RAKHRAREDAGK
-421 VSNNAKKRKKEP
+421 VSNSAKKRKKEP
-433 KPRIPEGAIS
+433 KPKIPDGAVS
-443 WSESNMTKLVENA
+443 WSEANMTKLVENA
-456 PEPLR
+456 PESLR
-461 PHLKITAGMVL
+461 PHLKITAGMEL
-472 ALISRPGDAIAS
+472 ALISRPGDAIAA

-493 QTRSQQLKL
+493 QTRTQKL
-502 VKDAVELF
+502 ALIKDALAILK
-510 RGLRDAEIIE
+510 GLRDAEIIE
-520 VLDEPDH
+520 VLPEPDH
-527 LGRRIALVED
+527 LGRRLVLVED

-551 AIAMIDTLDEDSVS
+551 AIAMIDTLDEESQS

-633 YARTR
+633 YAKAR
-638 PWVRPDE
+638 PWVRVED

-682 SDAYQAMRRTL
+682 SDAYQALRRTI

-721 DEWEALSHPEDADAD
+721 DEWEALSHPEDAEQDG
-736 AASELR
+736 ASEIR
-742 PTSPR
+742 PSSPR
-747 GLSSQ
+747 GLSAQ
-752 TKVLRTMI
+752 TKVLRTMV

-777 RLGEL
+777 RLAEL
-782 DGEEGWDRPRWAEA
+782 DGDSGWDRPAWAKA

-803 YDHVGIDGAARSPQ
+803 YDDVGIDGPARSPQ

-834 DDPDRNHDWAIEAEL
+834 ADPEGNHDWAIEAEL

-862 AITHV
+862 EITHV

>member
-1 MIGALRGEFGTV
+1 
-13 RAPWQTGAMPILTS
+13 MPTLIP
-27 FLPETRSTAGQ
+27 FLPESSTDAGQ
-38 DAIVDGFMDAQE
+38 DAIVDGFIEAQE
-50 SVGRT
+50 TVGRT

-84 TIAYAA
+84 TIAYSAI
-90 LFAAMA
+90 FAAMA

-101 YYTAPIK
+101 YYTAPVK

-116 DLVAQF
+116 DLVSQF
-122 GADNVG
+122 GAENVG

-134 SVNHDAPIIV
+134 SVNHGAPIIV

-170 FHYYGDPQRGWAW
+170 FHFYGDPQRGWAW

-198 SATLGDVSR
+198 SATLGDVTR
-207 FSEDLEER
+207 FVDDLEER
-215 TDRDVTVIDDAP
+215 TERDVSVIDDAP

-238 EPLPDTIA
+238 EPLPETIQ
-246 TILQDRDAP
+246 TVLTDRDAP

-264 DALEQAQALLGE
+264 DALEQAQAMQGQKILGPEE
-276 KVLSPDE
+276 KE
-283 KQQIREII
+283 RIREII

-300 GQILSKLV
+300 GQILSRLV

-382 RAGRAGYDTIGHV
+382 RAGRAGFDTIGHV
-395 VVQAPTWTIEFERE
+395 VVQAPTWTIEFEKE
-409 RAKVRAREEAGK
+409 RAKHRLREESGK

-433 KPRIPEGAIS
+433 KPRIPEGAVS
-443 WSESNMTKLVENA
+443 WSEATMAKLVENA

-493 QTRSQQLKL
+493 QTTGQKLTL
-502 VKDAVELF
+502 VKDAVEIF
-510 RGLRDAEIIE
+510 RGLKDAEIIE
-520 VLDEPDH
+520 VLEEPDH
-527 LGRRIALVED
+527 LGRRFALVED

-551 AIAMIDTLDEDSVS
+551 AIAMIDSLDEESES
-565 LTMDTVSIIEAILE
+565 LTLDTVSIIEAILE
-579 DPRQILLAQQNAA
+579 DPRQILLAQQNSA

-609 RMAQLDEVTWPK
+609 RMARLDEVSWPK

-638 PWVRPDE
+638 PWVRADD
-645 LSPKSVVREIHE
+645 LSPKSVVREIYE

-682 SDAYQAMRRTL
+682 SDAYQAMRRTI
-693 PQDLRTEELE
+693 PQDLRTEGLE
-703 DLIEWL
+703 DMIEWL

-721 DEWEALSHPEDADAD
+721 DEWEALTHPEDLEEDG
-736 AASELR
+736 ASEIR
-742 PTSPR
+742 PSTPR
-747 GLSSQ
+747 GLSAQ
-752 TKVLRTMI
+752 TKVLRTMV

-765 QRVEHFAFEREQ
+765 QRVEHFAFEREA
-777 RLGEL
+777 RLAEL
-782 DGEEGWDRPRWAEA
+782 DGASGWDRPRWAA
-796 MDAYYDT
+796 VMDDYYET
-803 YDHVGIDGAARSPQ
+803 YDDVGIDGPARSPQ

-825 KLWRIRQVL
+825 RVWRIRQAFH
-834 DDPDRNHDWAIEAEL
+834 DPEGNHDWAIEAEL
-849 DLEATDEAGEPVL
+849 DLEATDETGEPVL

-867 GDIADR
+867 GDAASRP

>member
-1 MIGALRGEFGTV
+1 
-13 RAPWQTGAMPILTS
+13 MPSLTP
-27 FLPETRSTAGQ
+27 FLPTATTGEEQ
-38 DAIVDGFMDAQE
+38 EEIVDGFITAQAE
-50 SVGRT
+50 AGRT
-55 LYPHQEEALL
+55 LYAHQEEALL

-84 TIAYAA
+84 TIAYSA

-122 GADNVG
+122 GAENVG

-134 SVNHDAPIIV
+134 AVNHDAPIIV

-183 QVPLVELPDC
+183 QVPLVELPRC

-198 SATLGDVSR
+198 SATLGDVTR
-207 FSEDLEER
+207 FVEDLTER
-215 TDRDVTVIDDAP
+215 TERETTVIDDAP

-238 EPLPDTIA
+238 EPLPETIE
-246 TILQDRDAP
+246 TILTDRDAP

-264 DALEQAQALLGE
+264 DALEQAQALQGQKILTGE
-276 KVLSPDE
+276 E
-283 KQQIREII
+283 KEQIREII

-300 GQILSKLV
+300 GQILSRLV

-395 VVQAPTWTIEFERE
+395 VVQAPSWTIDFEKE
-409 RAKVRAREEAGK
+409 RAKLRAREEAGK
-421 VSNNAKKRKKEP
+421 TPNSAKKRKKEP

-443 WSESNMTKLVENA
+443 WSEANLTKLVENA

-461 PHLKITAGMVL
+461 PHMKITASMVL
-472 ALISRPGDAIAS
+472 ALIARPGDAIAS

-493 QTRSQQLKL
+493 QTTAQKLKL
-502 VKDAVELF
+502 VKDALEIF
-510 RGLRDAEIIE
+510 RGLRDSEIIE
-520 VLDEPDH
+520 VLEAPDH
-527 LGRRIALVED
+527 LGRRFALVED

-551 AIAMIDTLDEDSVS
+551 AIAMIDSLDEESPT
-565 LTMDTVSIIEAILE
+565 LTLDTVSIIEAVLE
-579 DPRQILLAQQNAA
+579 DPRQILLAQQSSA

-609 RMAQLDEVTWPK
+609 RMALLDEVTWPK
-621 PLEEDLEAALEI
+621 PLQEDLDAALEI
-633 YARTR
+633 YARSR
-638 PWVRPDE
+638 PWVRTDD
-645 LSPKSVVREIHE
+645 LSPKSVVREIYE

-682 SDAYQAMRRTL
+682 SDAYQALRRTI
-693 PQDLRTEELE
+693 PQDLRTEDLE

-721 DEWEALSHPEDADAD
+721 DEWEALTHPEDTDPD
-736 AASELR
+736 GASEIR
-742 PTSPR
+742 PTTPR
-747 GLSSQ
+747 GLSAQ
-752 TKVLRTMI
+752 TKVLRTMV

-765 QRVEHFAFEREQ
+765 QRIEHFAFERES
-777 RLGEL
+777 RLAEL
-782 DGEEGWDRPRWAEA
+782 DGGSGWDRPRWASA
-796 MDAYYDT
+796 MDEYYDA
-803 YDHVGIDGAARSPQ
+803 YDDVGIDGAARSPQ

-825 KLWRIRQVL
+825 KLWRIRQVIS
-834 DDPDRNHDWAIEAEL
+834 DPEGNHDWAIEAEL

-867 GDIADR
+867 GDPASRP

>member
-1 MIGALRGEFGTV
+1 MAS
-13 RAPWQTGAMPILTS
+13 LTP
-27 FLPETRSTAGQ
+27 FLPGDHSSPVAADDESAQGR
-38 DAIVDGFMDAQE
+38 IVDGFIASQE
-50 SVGRT
+50 EIGRT

-96 RGERS
+96 RGERA

-116 DLVAQF
+116 DLVSQF
-122 GADNVG
+122 GAENVG

-156 DGPGSDVGLAVMDE
+156 DGPTSDVGLAVMDE
-170 FHYYGDPQRGWAW
+170 FHFYGDSQRGWAW
-183 QVPLVELPDC
+183 QVPLVELPNC

-198 SATLGDVSR
+198 SATLGDVT
-207 FSEDLEER
+207 FFEEDLEQR
-215 TDRDVTVIDDAP
+215 TGRPVTTIDDAP
-227 RPVPLDFRWSL
+227 RPVPLDFRWSM

-264 DALEQAQALLGE
+264 EALEQAQALQSQKILTAEE
-276 KVLSPDE
+276 KERV
-283 KQQIREII
+283 REII
-291 GDFRFSKGF
+291 GDFRFAKGF
-300 GQILSKLV
+300 GRTLSKLV

-357 LTGLAKFDGKR
+357 LTGLVKYDGR
-368 MRLLNAREF
+368 RSRLLNAREF

-382 RAGRAGYDTIGHV
+382 RAGRAGYDTVGHV
-395 VVQAPTWTIEFERE
+395 VVQAPIWTIEFERE

-421 VSNNAKKRKKEP
+421 APNNAKKRKKEP
-433 KPRIPEGAIS
+433 KPKVPDGAVT
-443 WSESNMTKLVENA
+443 WSEQNLTKLVENP
-456 PEPLR
+456 PEQLR
-461 PHLKITAGMVL
+461 PHLRITASMVL
-472 ALISRPGDAIAS
+472 ALITRPGDAIAA

-493 QTRSQQLKL
+493 QTRTQKL
-502 VKDAVELF
+502 VLVKQAVEIF
-510 RGLRDAEIIE
+510 RGLRDADIIE
-520 VLDEPDH
+520 ILDEPDH

-551 AIAMIDTLDEDSVS
+551 AIAMIDSLDEEADTVT
-565 LTMDTVSIIEAILE
+565 LDTVSIIEAILE
-579 DPRQILLAQQNAA
+579 DPMQILLGQQNAA

-621 PLEEDLEAALEI
+621 PLAEDLEAALEI
-633 YARTR
+633 YRAKH
-638 PWVRPDE
+638 PWVRAGD
-645 LSPKSVVREIHE
+645 LSPKSIVREIYE
-657 TGQTFSEFVQRYGL
+657 TGQTFSEFVQRYTL
-671 QRSEGIVLRYL
+671 ARSEGIVLRYL
-682 SDAYQAMRRTL
+682 SDAYQAMRRTI
-693 PQDLRTEELE
+693 PQDLRTEQLE
-703 DLIEWL
+703 DMIEWL

-721 DEWEALSHPEDADAD
+721 DEWEALTHPEDAPDGA
-736 AASELR
+736 EEIR
-742 PTSPR
+742 PTTPR
-747 GLSSQ
+747 GLSAQ
-752 TKVLRTMI
+752 TKVLRTMV
-760 RAAMW
+760 RSAMW
-765 QRVEHFAFEREQ
+765 QRVEHFAFEREA
-777 RLGEL
+777 RLAEL
-782 DGEEGWDRPRWAEA
+782 DGASGWDRKAWAEA
-796 MDAYYDT
+796 MDDYYDT

-825 KLWRIRQVL
+825 KVWRIRQVL
-834 DDPDRNHDWAIEAEL
+834 DDPDHNRDWGIEAEL

-867 GDIADR
+867 GELGGH

>member
-1 MIGALRGEFGTV
+1 MAT
-13 RAPWQTGAMPILTS
+13 LTP
-27 FLPETRSTAGQ
+27 FLPPSSPANGQ
-38 DAIVDGFMDAQE
+38 DAIVDGFVAAQE
-50 SVGRT
+50 AVGRT

-84 TIAYAA
+84 TIAYSAI
-90 LFAAMA
+90 FAAMA

-122 GADNVG
+122 GAENVG

-156 DGPGSDVGLAVMDE
+156 DGPTSDVGLAVMDE

-183 QVPLVELPDC
+183 QVPLIELPAC

-198 SATLGDVSR
+198 SATLGDVTALVDDLRARTSR
-207 FSEDLEER
+207 EVS
-215 TDRDVTVIDDAP
+215 VIADAP
-227 RPVPLDFRWSL
+227 RPVPLDFRWAL
-238 EPLPDTIA
+238 TPLPDTIA
-246 TILQDRDAP
+246 QILQDRDAP

-264 DALEQAQALLGE
+264 EALEQAQALLGQ
-276 KVLSPDE
+276 KVLTPAE
-283 KQQIREII
+283 KEQVREII
-291 GDFRFSKGF
+291 GDFRFAKGF
-300 GQILSKLV
+300 GQVLSKLV

-336 KIICGT
+336 KLICGT

-357 LTGLAKFDGKR
+357 LTGLAKFDGNR

-395 VVQAPTWTIEFERE
+395 VVQAPPWTVEFERQL
-409 RAKVRAREEAGK
+409 AKQRAREESGTAPN
-421 VSNNAKKRKKEP
+421 SAKKRKKEP
-433 KPRIPEGAIS
+433 KPKVPEGAVS
-443 WSESNMTKLVENA
+443 WSEQNLTKLVENA

-461 PHLKITAGMVL
+461 PHLKITPGMAL
-472 ALISRPGDAIAS
+472 ALIARPGDAIAA
-484 GRHLIMTSH
+484 GRHLIHASH
-493 QTRSQQLKL
+493 QTRAQKL
-502 VKDAVELF
+502 RLQREALTIL
-510 RGLRDAEIIE
+510 RGLLDAEIVE
-520 VLDEPDH
+520 RLPDPDH
-527 LGRRIALVED
+527 LGRRLALTED

-551 AIAMIDTLDEDSVS
+551 AIAMIDSLDEESES
-565 LTMDTVSIIEAILE
+565 LTLDTVSIIEAILE

-621 PLEEDLEAALEI
+621 PLAEDLEAALAI

-638 PWVRPDE
+638 PWVREDD
-645 LSPKSVVREIHE
+645 LSPKSIVREIHE

-682 SDAYQAMRRTL
+682 SDAYQALRRTI
-693 PQDLRTEELE
+693 PQDLRTGELE

-721 DEWEALSHPEDADAD
+721 DEWEALSHPEDGP
-736 AASELR
+736 AAEEEVR
-742 PTSPR
+742 PSTPR
-747 GLSSQ
+747 GLSAQ
-752 TKVLRTMI
+752 TKVLRTMV

-777 RLGEL
+777 RLAEL
-782 DGEEGWDRPRWAEA
+782 DGASGWDRAAWAEA

-803 YDHVGIDGAARSPQ
+803 YDHVGIDAPARSPK

-825 KLWRIRQVL
+825 RRWEIRQVL
-834 DDPDRNHDWAIEAEL
+834 DDPDGNHDWAIEAEL

-867 GDIADR
+867 GDMSSR

>member
-1 MIGALRGEFGTV
+1 
-13 RAPWQTGAMPILTS
+13 MP
-27 FLPETRSTAGQ
+27 FLPPGSASSGQ
-38 DAIVDGFMDAQE
+38 DAIVDGFISAQE
-50 SVGRT
+50 SVGRS

-90 LFAAMA
+90 IFAAMA

-156 DGPGSDVGLAVMDE
+156 DGPGSEVGLAVMDE

-183 QVPLVELPDC
+183 QVPLVELPRC

-198 SATLGDVSR
+198 SATLGDVSS
-207 FSEDLEER
+207 FTEDLEER
-215 TDRDVTVIDDAP
+215 TDREVTVIDDAP

-238 EPLPDTIA
+238 EPLPDTIQ
-246 TILQDRDAP
+246 TVLTDRDAP

-264 DALEQAQALLGE
+264 DALEQAQALQGQKILDPEE
-276 KVLSPDE
+276 KAR
-283 KQQIREII
+283 IREII

-300 GQILSKLV
+300 GQILSRLV

-330 AQSGLL
+330 AQSGLM

-395 VVQAPTWTIEFERE
+395 VVQAPTWTIEFEKE
-409 RAKVRAREEAGK
+409 RAKQRAREETGK

-443 WSESNMTKLVENA
+443 WSEANMTKLIENA

-461 PHLKITAGMVL
+461 PHLKITAGMEI

-493 QTRSQQLKL
+493 QTTAQKLKL
-502 VKDAVELF
+502 VRDAVEIF
-510 RGLRDAEIIE
+510 RGLKEAEIIE
-520 VLDEPDH
+520 VLDAPDH
-527 LGRRIALVED
+527 LGRRFALVED

-551 AIAMIDTLDEDSVS
+551 AIAMIDTLDEDSES
-565 LTMDTVSIIEAILE
+565 LTLDTVSIIESILE
-579 DPRQILLAQQNAA
+579 DPRQILLAQQNSA

-609 RMAQLDEVTWPK
+609 RMARLDEVSWPK

-633 YARTR
+633 YAKTR
-638 PWVRPDE
+638 PWVQSAD
-645 LSPKSVVREIHE
+645 LSPKSVVREIYE

-682 SDAYQAMRRTL
+682 SDAYQAMRRTI
-693 PQDLRTEELE
+693 PQDLRTEDLE
-703 DLIEWL
+703 DMIEWL

-721 DEWEALSHPEDADAD
+721 DEWEALTHPEEEDPDG
-736 AASELR
+736 ASEIR
-742 PTSPR
+742 PTTPR
-747 GLSSQ
+747 GLSAQ
-752 TKVLRTMI
+752 TKVLRTMV

-777 RLGEL
+777 RLAEL
-782 DGEEGWDRPRWAEA
+782 DSASGWDRARWAQA
-796 MDAYYDT
+796 MDAFYDA
-803 YDHVGIDGAARSPQ
+803 YDHVGIDGPARSPQ

-834 DDPDRNHDWAIEAEL
+834 DDPDGNRDWAIEAEL

>member
-1 MIGALRGEFGTV
+1 
-13 RAPWQTGAMPILTS
+13 MPSIS
-27 FLPETRSTAGQ
+27 PFLPPAPASQ
-38 DAIVDGFMDAQE
+38 DEIVDGFVASQE

-96 RGERS
+96 RGQKA

-116 DLVAQF
+116 ELVSMF

-134 SVNHDAPIIV
+134 AVNHEAPLIV
-144 CTAEIFANHALR
+144 CTAEILANHALR
-156 DGPGSDVGLAVMDE
+156 DGPSSDVGVAVMDE
-170 FHYYGDPQRGWAW
+170 FHFYGDSQRGWAW
-183 QVPLVELPDC
+183 QVPLIELPHC

-198 SATLGDVSR
+198 SATLGDVS
-207 FSEDLEER
+207 FFVEDLEER
-215 TDRDVTVIDDAP
+215 TGRDVSVIDDAP
-227 RPVPLDFRWSL
+227 RPVPLDYRWSL
-238 EPLPDTIA
+238 EPLEDTI
-246 TILQDRDAP
+246 TRILEEKDAP

-264 DALEQAQALLGE
+264 NALDQATALLGT
-276 KVLSPDE
+276 KVLTGEE
-283 KQQIREII
+283 KDRVKELI

-300 GQILSKLV
+300 GQTLSKLV
-308 REGIGVH
+308 RQGIGIH
-315 HAGMLPKYRRLVEKL
+315 HAGMLPKYRRLVERL

-336 KIICGT
+336 KVICGT

-377 HQIAG
+377 HQISG
-382 RAGRAGYDTIGHV
+382 RAGRAGFDTVGHV
-395 VVQAPTWTIEFERE
+395 VVQAPEWTVEFERE
-409 RAKVRAREEAGK
+409 QARVRARQEAGK
-421 VSNNAKKRKKEP
+421 VPNNAKKRKKEP
-433 KPRIPEGAIS
+433 KPKIPDGAVN
-443 WSESNMTKLVENA
+443 WSKQNMDKLIENP
-456 PEPLR
+456 PETLR
-461 PHLKITAGMVL
+461 PHLRITPSMEL
-472 ALISRPGDAIAS
+472 ALIARPGNAVAS
-484 GRHLIMTSH
+484 ARHLIMTSH
-493 QTRSQQLKL
+493 QTAKQKLAL
-502 VKDAVELF
+502 VKQAAEVF
-510 RGLRDAEIIE
+510 RGLKDAEIVE
-520 VLDEPDH
+520 TLDEVDH

-551 AIAMIDTLDEDSVS
+551 AIAVIDTFDEDSET
-565 LTMDTVSIIEAILE
+565 LTMDTVSVIESILE
-579 DPRQILLAQQNAA
+579 DPNQILMAQQNAA

-609 RMAQLDEVTWPK
+609 RMALLDEVTWPK
-621 PLEEDLEAALEI
+621 PLAEELEAELAV
-633 YARTR
+633 YRKNR
-638 PWVRPDE
+638 PWVREED
-645 LSPKSVVREIHE
+645 LSPKSVVREMYE

-682 SDAYQAMRRTL
+682 SDAFQAMRRTI
-693 PQDLRTEELE
+693 PQDLRTTELE
-703 DLIEWL
+703 DVIEWL

-721 DEWEALSHPEDADAD
+721 DEWEALTHPEDEDD
-736 AASELR
+736 AASEVR
-742 PTSPR
+742 PSTPR
-747 GLSSQ
+747 ALSAQ
-752 TKVLRTMI
+752 TKVLRQMV

-765 QRVEHFAFEREQ
+765 QRVEHFAFEREE

-782 DGEEGWDRPRWAEA
+782 DAASGWDRKRWA
-796 MDAYYDT
+796 DALDRYFEVYD
-803 YDHVGIDGAARSPQ
+803 DVGIDGAARSPQ

-834 DDPDRNHDWAIEAEL
+834 DDPEHNHDWGIEAEL

-862 AITHV
+862 SITNV
-867 GDIADR
+867 GEMSGF

>member
-1 MIGALRGEFGTV
+1 
-13 RAPWQTGAMPILTS
+13 MPSLTP
-27 FLPETRSTAGQ
+27 FLPTATTGEEQ
-38 DAIVDGFMDAQE
+38 EEIVDGFITAQAE
-50 SVGRT
+50 AGRT
-55 LYPHQEEALL
+55 LYAHQEEALL

-84 TIAYAA
+84 TIAYSAI
-90 LFAAMA
+90 FAAMA
-96 RGERS
+96 RGQRS

-116 DLVAQF
+116 DLVGQF
-122 GADNVG
+122 GAENVG

-134 SVNHDAPIIV
+134 AVNHDAPIIV

-156 DGPGSDVGLAVMDE
+156 DGPTSDVGLAVMDE
-170 FHYYGDPQRGWAW
+170 FHFYGDPQRGWAW
-183 QVPLVELPDC
+183 QVPLLELPQC

-198 SATLGDVSR
+198 SATLGDVTALAD
-207 FSEDLEER
+207 DLEARSRRE
-215 TDRDVTVIDDAP
+215 VTVIDDAP

-238 EPLPDTIA
+238 EPLPETIA

-264 DALEQAQALLGE
+264 DALEQAQALLGQ
-276 KVLSPDE
+276 KVLSPAE
-283 KQQIREII
+283 KEQVREII

-300 GQILSKLV
+300 GQTLSKLV

-336 KIICGT
+336 KLICGT

-377 HQIAG
+377 HQISG
-382 RAGRAGYDTIGHV
+382 RAGRAGFDTIGHV
-395 VVQAPTWTIEFERE
+395 VVQAPPWTVEFEKQM
-409 RAKVRAREEAGK
+409 AKQRAREEAGTAP
-421 VSNNAKKRKKEP
+421 NNAKKRKKEP
-433 KPRIPEGAIS
+433 KPRIPEGAVS
-443 WSESNMTKLVENA
+443 WSKQNLDKLVENP

-461 PHLKITAGMVL
+461 PHLKITPGMML
-472 ALISRPGDAIAS
+472 ALISRPGDAIAA
-484 GRHLIMTSH
+484 GRHLIFTSH
-493 QTRSQQLKL
+493 QTRTQQFALAR
-502 VKDAVELF
+502 DAIQVL

-520 VLDEPDH
+520 VLPEPDH
-527 LGRRIALVED
+527 LGRRLALVED

-551 AIAMIDTLDEDSVS
+551 AIAMIDSLDEESET

-609 RMAQLDEVTWPK
+609 RMARLDEVTWPK
-621 PLEEDLEAALEI
+621 PLEEDLEGALEI
-633 YARTR
+633 YAKAR
-638 PWVRPDE
+638 PWVRADD
-645 LSPKSVVREIHE
+645 LSPKSIVREIHE

-682 SDAYQAMRRTL
+682 SDAYQAMRRTI

-721 DEWEALSHPEDADAD
+721 DEWEALSHPEDLEAD
-736 AASELR
+736 AAAEIR
-742 PTSPR
+742 PSSPR
-747 GLSSQ
+747 GLSAQ
-752 TKVLRTMI
+752 TKVLRTMV

-777 RLGEL
+777 RLAEL
-782 DGEEGWDRPRWAEA
+782 DAGSGWDRRAWADA
-796 MDAYYDT
+796 MDAYFDAYD
-803 YDHVGIDGAARSPQ
+803 DVGIDGPARSPQ

-825 KLWRIRQVL
+825 KIWRIRQVL

-862 AITHV
+862 TITHV
-867 GDIADR
+867 GDISDR